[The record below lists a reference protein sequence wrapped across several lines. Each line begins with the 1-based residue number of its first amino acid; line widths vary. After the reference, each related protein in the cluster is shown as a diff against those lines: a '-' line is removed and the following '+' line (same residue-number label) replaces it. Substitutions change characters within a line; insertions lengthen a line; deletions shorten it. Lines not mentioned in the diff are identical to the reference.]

1 MTLQRRQERDYFALA
16 VVVVLSLRI
25 LWLKCGVRSARV
37 QLTWKRRARELVLYL
52 QNPTLE
58 QAVVEV

>member
-16 VVVVLSLRI
+16 VVVLSLLTLR
-25 LWLKCGVRSARV
+25 LKCGVRSARV